1 MGATARA
8 QAFGASDA
16 PVQASPLP
24 ELEVGEG
31 LRVVRQEGPLEG
43 RLLESSA
50 RFLTLE
56 LAVSGRERAQVP
68 VSEVLEL
75 SVRKR
80 SPGYGALIGTGA
92 GALGGTLLGLTG
104 CGYFGG
110 FPSEQCAPS
119 VLAGG
124 IGGALLGAGVGA
136 LVGIFVQRWDSVY
149 EKPATVRSSSVG
161 ASNSIVDGVRPGLPV
176 R

>member
-1 MGATARA
+1 MRLAPFLLCLLLGASARA
-8 QAFGASDA
+8 QTSSASDA
-16 PVQASPLP
+16 PLQASPLP
-24 ELEVGEG
+24 ELEVGED

-50 RFLTLE
+50 SSLTLA

-68 VSEVLEL
+68 VSEVLEI

-92 GALGGTLLGLTG
+92 GALGGALFGLDS
-104 CGYFGG
+104 CGYFSR
-110 FPSEQCAPS
+110 FPFEQCALS
-119 VLAGG
+119 GAAGG

-149 EKPATVRSSSVG
+149 ERAPTAEAR
-161 ASNSIVDGVRPGLPV
+161 
-176 R
+176 